1 MDNLFCSRLGEYCEK
16 HKDYRMG
23 GHGNKSRE
31 GDIDW
36 NDASLEVRSGGMG
49 GGKDDCGLSDYNVT
63 DGNSRSMIL
72 SCISQNVSSLINAIT
87 NFEQMKDMEN
97 ETYLALISSEL
108 VGRFLALSEC
118 SRRKKRSL
126 GDDMPVDD
134 CDPAFQ
140 DRFARCMFY
149 SLRRKRHDIN
159 DIIMDDER
167 FKNMS
172 ERQKRV
178 SRPTLFNLIP

>member
-1 MDNLFCSRLGEYCEK
+1 MDNLFYTLYSRLGEHCEM
-16 HKDYRMG
+16 HKDNRMG
-23 GHGNKSRE
+23 GHGNKSRK
-31 GDIDW
+31 GDINW
-36 NDASLEVRSGGMG
+36 NNAALEVRSGGTG
-49 GGKDDCGLSDYNVT
+49 DGKDDCGLSDYNAT
-63 DGNSRSMIL
+63 DGNSKSMIQ
-72 SCISQNVSSLINAIT
+72 SCIRQNVSSLINAIT
-87 NFEQMKDMEN
+87 NFKQMKEMDN
-97 ETYLALISSEL
+97 ETYLALISDEL

-126 GDDMPVDD
+126 GDGVPVDD

-149 SLRRKRHDIN
+149 SLRRRRHDIQH
-159 DIIMDDER
+159 IIMDDER

-178 SRPTLFNLIP
+178 S